1 MSVPNHP
8 EAGPVRSMTAFAR
21 AMQHG
26 PFGQLSVEL
35 RSVNSRHLE
44 LTLRL
49 PDVLRDLE
57 HSWRERLRQQIGRG
71 KVELTLRLDAGDS
84 LADGVVL
91 DQERVRQ
98 LLQAAHEIEDLAR
111 HVGPV
116 DPVALLRL
124 PGVLRTQEADATALT
139 ATAEAL
145 LTQALA
151 DFLAMRAREGSALT
165 ALVEQ
170 RLQGVAREVSAVQDR
185 LPGILAHYR
194 ERLLE
199 RIREAKAE
207 LAAERVEQ
215 EVVLFAQ
222 KLDVAEELDR
232 VLAHLAEIRR
242 VLAGGGAIG
251 RRLDFLMQELNREA
265 NTLGS
270 KAVTADSAWSSVELK
285 VLIEQMREQIQNIE

>member
-151 DFLAMRAREGSALT
+151 DFLAMRAREGCALT

-242 VLAGGGAIG
+242 VLTGGGAIG

>member
-242 VLAGGGAIG
+242 VLTGGGAIG

>member
-199 RIREAKAE
+199 RIREARAE

-242 VLAGGGAIG
+242 VLTGGGAIG

>member
-91 DQERVRQ
+91 DQERARQ

-199 RIREAKAE
+199 RIREARAE

>member
-199 RIREAKAE
+199 RIREARAE